1 MSIEEE
7 EDASLKELVT
17 KTLHNK
23 GVLGK
28 IQAQLRASVFLALED
43 EFKDKNIPLVSTSA
57 RKLLGTPEGATAAA
71 LIQDFLQCL
80 GLEFS
85 LAVFAPESG
94 HSTVWSFPGTE
105 ALTSNLSLRT
115 EKDHKTPLLMELLRE
130 RKSSVI
136 SHTENNSSEV
146 KPALNRNKE
155 HSQLP
160 VLNGVL
166 PHSHATSSS
175 QLLKTQPE
183 SNPSNISLKNGEP
196 DGHDASEKREAEKRN
211 AMNKANKNLPKE
223 TVNDGTENSTDGLSF
238 KLTSDNDYLSS
249 RSKPDRQKGGVDSNT
264 VCGFPA
270 LPPVEKNDTHN
281 SLNGEEKQYEDDFS
295 SMSDKEEHDGDDEVE
310 EEEEEGIE
318 EAEDIDESISI
329 DDLINSSASGGSD
342 HTKDVSLSQASDVA
356 SYQESL

>member
-1 MSIEEE
+1 
-7 EDASLKELVT
+7 
-17 KTLHNK
+17 
-23 GVLGK
+23 
-28 IQAQLRASVFLALED
+28 
-43 EFKDKNIPLVSTSA
+43 
-57 RKLLGTPEGATAAA
+57 
-71 LIQDFLQCL
+71 
-80 GLEFS
+80 
-85 LAVFAPESG
+85 
-94 HSTVWSFPGTE
+94 
-105 ALTSNLSLRT
+105 
-115 EKDHKTPLLMELLRE
+115 HKTPLLMELLRE